1 MADDNSCCYSPRWY
15 PTTSVGRRGEAL
27 ACEHKAYVYAN
38 GDVAWEVDRV
48 QAVLTRNHKKARV
61 CKEIRM
67 REASWEAY
75 LQALG
80 FRFKDQV
87 FISVRQ
93 CKVRGE
99 PPNVRSREK
108 MTATTVGMIAYIV
121 SLISECRSRKHKE
134 DSKTLLHDWLAHLV
148 SHDLQAHA
156 VVHGAVDACKRRCH
170 DRVDSSGRCV
180 HLRELPHNALNEH
193 GESTVQQVVVDALV
207 FGFERSFVCDACK
220 RFGFSVVSKFSDIIN
235 AKFREL
241 RLSSDPMNHVPEAKH
256 GRRKKFD
263 EDYKRKLVETLR
275 RKRKVKTGAGAVAAQ
290 DVAGKRLRM
299 WGQEQVRAH
308 QAACARIFGTVASGV
323 FSLKEDACRV
333 GSPKEEALIGILKA
347 HDLDVTTYLFNQA
360 QCCQTLELPNDM

>member
-1 MADDNSCCYSPRWY
+1 MAEDNACCYSPRWY

-27 ACEHKAYVYAN
+27 SCEHKAYVYAN
-38 GDVAWEVDRV
+38 GDVVWEVDRV
-48 QAVLTRNHKKARV
+48 QAVLARNQQKARV

-67 REASWEAY
+67 REATREAY
-75 LQALG
+75 LHALG
-80 FRFKDQV
+80 FSFKDRV

-108 MTATTVGMIAYIV
+108 LTTTTVGMMAYIV
-121 SLISECRSRKHKE
+121 SFICECRPRNQK
-134 DSKTLLHDWLAHLV
+134 DDAKTLFHGWLAHLL
-148 SHDLQAHA
+148 SHDLQARA

-180 HLRELPHNALNEH
+180 HLRELPRNALTEQ

-220 RFGFSVVSKFSDIIN
+220 RFGLSVVSKFSEIIS

-256 GRRKKFD
+256 GRRKQFD

-275 RKRKVKTGAGAVAAQ
+275 RKRKVKTRAGAAAAQ
-290 DVAGKRLRM
+290 DVAAKRLRM

-308 QAACARIFGTVASGV
+308 QAACARIFGTVTSGV
-323 FSLKEDACRV
+323 FFR
-333 GSPKEEALIGILKA
+333 
-347 HDLDVTTYLFNQA
+347 
-360 QCCQTLELPNDM
+360 